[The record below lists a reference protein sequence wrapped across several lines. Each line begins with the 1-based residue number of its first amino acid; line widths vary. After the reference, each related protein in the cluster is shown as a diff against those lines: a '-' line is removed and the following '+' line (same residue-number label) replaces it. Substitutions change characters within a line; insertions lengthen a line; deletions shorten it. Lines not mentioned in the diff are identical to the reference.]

1 MLTNVCGVVTP
12 HKATP
17 VANRSKQK
25 GNFRCPRCN
34 GRFTRPRSVKDH
46 FIKCVSKYG
55 NPSGLSWWD
64 HATLEQSRDWYHQH
78 LPTAK
83 DEEGADAEEG
93 MKEEGNE
100 MEEDLEEPAQVG
112 ESGLTAGEQTQQGG
126 VRIGEESGGPGLS
139 DSA

>member
-25 GNFRCPRCN
+25 EYFRCPRCN

-46 FIKCVSKYG
+46 FIKCVNKYG

-64 HATLEQSRDWYHQH
+64 HATLEHSRDWHHQH
-78 LPTAK
+78 LPAVQ
-83 DEEGADAEEG
+83 DEDEADAEEG
-93 MKEEGNE
+93 MEEERIE
-100 MEEDLEEPAQVG
+100 MEEDGEEPAQVG
-112 ESGLTAGEQTQQGG
+112 ESRVTAGE
-126 VRIGEESGGPGLS
+126 
-139 DSA
+139 